1 MRIASLVFIALLS
14 AGAAQADTPSP
25 YAGEQG
31 RAIKALSPAE
41 IDDLAAGRGMGLAK
55 AAELNS
61 YPGPAHVLELADR
74 LALTPD
80 QRAATQDLF
89 ARMSADA
96 RRIGAAILAAEQAL
110 DRDFAARRIDDA
122 ALQVKLAEI
131 GALSGE
137 LRFIHLRT
145 HLAQA
150 ALLTP
155 EQIRQYD
162 ALRGYADGAAKPAHG
177 DGHGGHKQ

>member
-1 MRIASLVFIALLS
+1 MRTASLALAVLLPV
-14 AGAAQADTPSP
+14 AAAHADTPAP
-25 YAGEQG
+25 YAGEQH

-41 IDDLAAGRGMGLAK
+41 IGDLAAGRGMGLAK

-61 YPGPAHVLELADR
+61 YPGPIHVLELADR

-80 QRAATQDLF
+80 QRTATQDLM
-89 ARMSADA
+89 ARMRGDA
-96 RRIGAAILAAEQAL
+96 RRVGAAILAAEQAL

-122 ALQVKLAEI
+122 ALQAKLAEI
-131 GALSGE
+131 GALNGE

-150 ALLTP
+150 AILTP
-155 EQIRQYD
+155 AQIRQYD
-162 ALRGYADGAAKPAHG
+162 ALRGYAGGEAKPAHG
-177 DGHGGHKQ
+177 GHKH